1 MNWSLPADLRAQVQR
16 LWDKGD
22 ILRAMVSSVPED
34 VLFPRRL
41 TLRAPSS
48 GELTERFEAA
58 RAWIG
63 ELRQMAY
70 FRLEMREFRHR
81 TFGANS
87 MPCAAW
93 IDTLDDAVALLGKRR
108 EVERFAA
115 MVAATRATQPLLLPW
130 LTQRPLRALEF
141 HDAWDR
147 LLAIVGWLQRHP
159 RPGVYLRQVDLP
171 GVHTKFVEAH
181 RGVLAELLD
190 LALRPDAIAA
200 QHSGVHQF
208 STRYGFLDKPMRI
221 RFRFLDRN
229 NRTLPGNA
237 PTHDVTLDTDS
248 FAALAPGVSRVF
260 ITENETNFLAFPEV
274 PEGLVIFG
282 AGYGFSLL
290 AGACWLSDCRIYYWG
305 DIDTH
310 GFAILSQLRG
320 VLEHAESILMD
331 RETLM
336 AFEGQWGVED
346 CQMLRNLPRLNTDEQ
361 ALYDD
366 LRDNRIRKNLRLEQ
380 ERVGFDWV
388 RAAIGNI
395 AHD

>member
-1 MNWSLPADLRAQVQR
+1 MNWSRPADLRAQVQR

-22 ILRAMVSSVPED
+22 ILRALLGSEPQEG
-34 VLFPRRL
+34 LFPRRL

-63 ELRQMAY
+63 ELRQLPY
-70 FRLEMREFRHR
+70 CRLEMREFRHR
-81 TFGANS
+81 TFGANA

-108 EVERFAA
+108 EVERFSAIA
-115 MVAATRATQPLLLPW
+115 AATRATQPLLLPW
-130 LTQRPLRALEF
+130 LMQRPLRALEL
-141 HDAWDR
+141 HDAWGR
-147 LLAIVGWLQRHP
+147 LLAIVGWLRQRP

-171 GVHTKFVEAH
+171 GVHTKFIEAH

-190 LALRPDAIAA
+190 LSLPPGAIASEY
-200 QHSGVHQF
+200 SGIHQF
-208 STRYGFLDKPMRI
+208 SARYGFLDKPLRI
-221 RFRFLDRN
+221 RFRILDRN

-237 PTHDVTLDTDS
+237 PTHDVTLDADS
-248 FAALAPGVSRVF
+248 FAALAPGVSCVF

-274 PEGLVIFG
+274 TDSLVIFG

-290 AGACWLSDCRIYYWG
+290 AGARWLSDCRLYYWG

-310 GFAILSQLRG
+310 GFAMLSQLRAVFG
-320 VLEHAESILMD
+320 HAESLLMD
-331 RETLM
+331 RKTLM
-336 AFEGQWGVED
+336 AFEAQWGVED
-346 CQMLRNLPRLNTDEQ
+346 SQMLRDLPGLNAAEQ

-380 ERVGFDWV
+380 ERIGFEWV
-388 RAAIGNI
+388 RVAVGSVAR
-395 AHD
+395 D

>member
-1 MNWSLPADLRAQVQR
+1 MNWSRPADLRAQVQR

-22 ILRAMVSSVPED
+22 ILRALVSADPQD

-58 RAWIG
+58 RTWIG
-63 ELRQMAY
+63 ELRQLPHC
-70 FRLEMREFRHR
+70 RLEMREFRHR
-81 TFGANS
+81 MFGANA

-93 IDTLDDAVALLGKRR
+93 IDTPQDAVALLGKCR
-108 EVERFAA
+108 EVERFTA
-115 MVAATRATQPLLLPW
+115 MAAATRAMQPLLLPW
-130 LTQRPLRALEF
+130 LTQRPLRALEL
-141 HDAWDR
+141 HDAWER

-171 GVHTKFVEAH
+171 GVHTKFIEAH

-190 LALRPDAIAA
+190 LALQPGAIAP
-200 QHSGVHQF
+200 QHSGIHQF
-208 STRYGFLDKPMRI
+208 TARYGFLDKPLRI
-221 RFRFLDRN
+221 RFRILDRN

-237 PTHDVTLDTDS
+237 PTHDVTLDADS
-248 FAALAPGVSRVF
+248 FAALEPGVSRVF

-274 PEGLVIFG
+274 PAGLVIFG

-290 AGACWLSDCRIYYWG
+290 AGARWLSDCRLCYWG

-320 VLEHAESILMD
+320 VFGHAESLLMD

-336 AFEGQWGVED
+336 AFEAQWGLED
-346 CQMLRNLPRLNTDEQ
+346 SQTLRELPGLSAAEQ

-380 ERVGFDWV
+380 ERIGFDWV
-388 RAAIGNI
+388 RAAVGNI
-395 AHD
+395 ARD

>member
-1 MNWSLPADLRAQVQR
+1 MNWSRPADVRIQVQR

-22 ILRAMVSSVPED
+22 ILRALLGPGPQEA
-34 VLFPRRL
+34 LFPRRL

-63 ELRQMAY
+63 ELRQLPHC
-70 FRLEMREFRHR
+70 RLEMREFRHR
-81 TFGANS
+81 TFGANA

-93 IDTLDDAVALLGKRR
+93 VDTLDDAVALLGKRR
-108 EVERFAA
+108 EVERFSAIAA
-115 MVAATRATQPLLLPW
+115 TTRATQPLEL
-130 LTQRPLRALEF
+130 

-147 LLAIVGWLQRHP
+147 LLAIVGWLQQRP

-171 GVHTKFVEAH
+171 GVHTKFIEAH

-190 LALRPDAIAA
+190 LSLPPGAIASEY
-200 QHSGVHQF
+200 SGIHQF
-208 STRYGFLDKPMRI
+208 SARYGFLDKPLRI
-221 RFRFLDRN
+221 RFRILDRN

-237 PTHDVTLDTDS
+237 PTHDVTLDADS

-260 ITENETNFLAFPEV
+260 ITENEINFLAFPEV
-274 PEGLVIFG
+274 TDSLVIFG

-290 AGACWLSDCRIYYWG
+290 AGARWLSDCRLYYWG

-310 GFAILSQLRG
+310 GFAMLSQLRG
-320 VLEHAESILMD
+320 VFGHAESLLMD
-331 RETLM
+331 RETLI
-336 AFEGQWGVED
+336 AFEAQWGVED
-346 CQMLRNLPRLNTDEQ
+346 SQMLRDLPGLNAAER

-380 ERVGFDWV
+380 ERIGFEWV
-388 RAAIGNI
+388 RAAVWNI
-395 AHD
+395 VRD